1 MDNRVTNLTS
11 KMPGLG
17 DIPILG
23 NFFKSKSVQKNNAE
37 LMVLCTVHR
46 ISPSTQSPAGPK
58 NPQPFLDQEKF
69 DGTAKPSGGK

>member
-1 MDNRVTNLTS
+1 
-11 KMPGLG
+11 
-17 DIPILG
+17 
-23 NFFKSKSVQKNNAE
+23 VQKNNAE